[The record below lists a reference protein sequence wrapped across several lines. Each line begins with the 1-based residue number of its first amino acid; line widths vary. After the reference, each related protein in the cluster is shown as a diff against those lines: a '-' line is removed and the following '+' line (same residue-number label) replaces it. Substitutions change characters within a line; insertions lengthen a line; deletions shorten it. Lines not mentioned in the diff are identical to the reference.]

1 MPSDQINPPALP
13 RAERARMRPLT
24 LPEQIANRIGQDIL
38 DGAYQPG
45 EPLREQDLSDAY
57 QVSRGPVR
65 EALRILE
72 MDGVVRILPNKG
84 AQVTRLSVPEVADI
98 FEIRAALIGVSTERL
113 CAEMPEAL
121 LEQATAIAAEMRAV
135 ADKPDGGPD
144 FARLSHQMSVML
156 MSATP
161 NRRLSEM
168 LLSLARQTLRYTRLG
183 LATAERRQR
192 SAQMWSDLVALMARR
207 DGPQAAAVART
218 LILESRDAA
227 IAALSEQG

>member
-1 MPSDQINPPALP
+1 MPSDQINPTDLP
-13 RAERARMRPLT
+13 RPERARMRPLS
-24 LPEQIANRIGQDIL
+24 LPEQIANLIGQDIL

-84 AQVTRLSVPEVADI
+84 AQVTRLSVQEVAEI

-121 LEQATAIAAEMRAV
+121 LDQASAIAAEMRDV
-135 ADKPDGGPD
+135 AGREDGGPD
-144 FARLSHQMSVML
+144 FARLSHRMSVML

-183 LATAERRQR
+183 LATSARRRR
-192 SAQMWSDLVALMARR
+192 SAQLWSDLVALMAQR
-207 DGPQAAAVART
+207 DGPRAATVAQI

-227 IAALSEQG
+227 IAALTEQG

>member
-1 MPSDQINPPALP
+1 MPSDQFNPTALP
-13 RAERARMRPLT
+13 RAERARMRPLS

-84 AQVTRLSVPEVADI
+84 AQVTRLSAQEVADI
-98 FEIRAALIGVSTERL
+98 FEIRAALIAVSIERL
-113 CAEMPEAL
+113 CTEMPEAL
-121 LEQATAIAAEMRAV
+121 IAQATVLANQMREV
-135 ADKPDGGPD
+135 ADMPGSGPE

-183 LATAERRQR
+183 LVTADRRKR
-192 SAQMWSDLVALMARR
+192 SAHLWSDLIATMARR
-207 DGPQAAAVART
+207 DGMTAAAMAQT
-218 LILESRDAA
+218 LILESRDAVISA
-227 IAALSEQG
+227 LAAEG

>member
-1 MPSDQINPPALP
+1 MPSDQLTPSALP
-13 RAERARMRPLT
+13 RADRARMRPLT

-45 EPLREQDLSDAY
+45 DPLREQDLSDAY

-84 AQVTRLSVPEVADI
+84 AQVTRLTAQEVADI
-98 FEIRAALIGVSTERL
+98 FEIRAALIAVSTERL

-121 LEQATAIAAEMRAV
+121 LEQAADLAAQMRAA
-135 ADKPDGGPD
+135 ADQPDAGPG
-144 FARLSHQMSVML
+144 FARLSHQLSVML

-183 LATAERRQR
+183 LATPERRQR
-192 SAQMWSDLVALMARR
+192 SAQLWSDLIARMARR
-207 DGPQAAAVART
+207 EGAQAAAVAQT

-227 IAALSEQG
+227 IAALDGQA

>member
-1 MPSDQINPPALP
+1 MPSDQINTRGLP
-13 RAERARMRPLT
+13 RTERTRMRPLT

-72 MDGVVRILPNKG
+72 MDGVVRILPNRG
-84 AQVTRLSVPEVADI
+84 AQVTQLNVQEIADI
-98 FEIRAALIGVSTERL
+98 FEIRAALVAISTERL
-113 CAEMPEAL
+113 CAELSEAL
-121 LEQATAIAAEMRAV
+121 LEQASTIAAQMRAV
-135 ADKPDGGPD
+135 AGNPDGGAE

-183 LATAERRQR
+183 LASVARRQR
-192 SAQMWSDLVALMARR
+192 SAQLWSELVARMVER
-207 DGPQAAAVART
+207 DGPQAAAVAQT

-227 IAALSEQG
+227 IVALNAQG

>member
-1 MPSDQINPPALP
+1 MPGDQIYQSALP
-13 RAERARMRPLT
+13 RLERARMRPLT

-84 AQVTRLSVPEVADI
+84 AQVTQLTVQEVADI

-113 CAEMPEAL
+113 CAEMPDAL
-121 LEQATAIAAEMRAV
+121 LEQAAAITTQMRAV
-135 ADKPDGGPD
+135 AASLDGGPE
-144 FARLSHQMSVML
+144 FARLSHQLSVML
-156 MSATP
+156 ISATP

-183 LATAERRQR
+183 LASVARRQR
-192 SAQMWSDLVALMARR
+192 SAQVWSELVDLMAQG
-207 DGPQAAAVART
+207 DGPRAGALAKT
-218 LILESRDAA
+218 LMLESRDAA
-227 IAALSEQG
+227 ISALTAQV

>member
-1 MPSDQINPPALP
+1 MPSDQINPKTLP
-13 RAERARMRPLT
+13 RPERARMRPLT

-45 EPLREQDLSDAY
+45 EPLREQDLSDTY

-72 MDGVVRILPNKG
+72 MDGVVRILPNRG
-84 AQVTRLSVPEVADI
+84 AQVTRLSVQEVADI

-113 CAEMPEAL
+113 CAEMPAAL
-121 LEQATAIAAEMRAV
+121 LDQASAIAAQMVNLAGRDDAGAE
-135 ADKPDGGPD
+135 

-183 LATAERRQR
+183 LATAARRQR
-192 SAQMWSDLVALMARR
+192 SAQLWSDLVALMAKH
-207 DGPQAAAVART
+207 DGPGAAAVART

-227 IAALSEQG
+227 IAALAAQG

>member
-1 MPSDQINPPALP
+1 MPSDQIYQPALP
-13 RAERARMRPLT
+13 RIERARMRPLT

-84 AQVTRLSVPEVADI
+84 AQVTQLTVQEVADI

-121 LEQATAIAAEMRAV
+121 LEQAAAIATQMRAV
-135 ADKPDGGPD
+135 ADSIDGGPD
-144 FARLSHQMSVML
+144 FARLSHQLSVML
-156 MSATP
+156 ISATP

-183 LATAERRQR
+183 LETGARRQR
-192 SAQMWSDLVALMARR
+192 SAQVWSELVALMAQR
-207 DGPQAAAVART
+207 DGPRAAALAKT
-218 LILESRDAA
+218 LMLESRDAA
-227 IAALSEQG
+227 ISALTAQG

>member
-1 MPSDQINPPALP
+1 MPSDQINPTGLP

-84 AQVTRLSVPEVADI
+84 AQVTRLSVQEVADI

-113 CAEMPEAL
+113 CAEMPAAL
-121 LEQATAIAAEMRAV
+121 LEQASAIAAQMRGV
-135 ADKPDGGPD
+135 AERPDGGPE

-183 LATAERRQR
+183 LTSVARRQR
-192 SAQMWSDLVALMARR
+192 SAMLWSELVDLMAQR
-207 DGPQAAAVART
+207 DGPRAAAVAQT

-227 IAALSEQG
+227 IAALTAQG

>member
-1 MPSDQINPPALP
+1 MPSDQINPTHLP
-13 RAERARMRPLT
+13 RPERARMRPLT
-24 LPEQIANRIGQDIL
+24 LPEQIANLIGQDIL

-84 AQVTRLSVPEVADI
+84 AQVTRLSVQEVADI

-113 CAEMPEAL
+113 CAEMTSAL
-121 LEQATAIAAEMRAV
+121 LEQATAIANQMRDTANST
-135 ADKPDGGPD
+135 DGGPE
-144 FARLSHQMSVML
+144 FARLSHLMSVML

-183 LATAERRQR
+183 LATPARRQR
-192 SAQMWSDLVALMARR
+192 SAQMWSELVALMAQR
-207 DGPQAAAVART
+207 DGPRAAALAQT